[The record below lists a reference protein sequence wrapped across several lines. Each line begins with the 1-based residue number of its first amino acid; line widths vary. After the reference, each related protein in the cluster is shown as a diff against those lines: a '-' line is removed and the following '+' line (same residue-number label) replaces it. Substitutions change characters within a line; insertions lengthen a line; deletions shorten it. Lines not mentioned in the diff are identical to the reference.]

1 MNEPGTKMN
10 QSYQTAAQQT
20 AQETPHT
27 EEMSEGAPPAPQLRG
42 LERLIRLLR
51 PPVLSDTFSG
61 ESSTETTSDK
71 ARLLYNI
78 ILLGIGLNLMG
89 LLAAWILLRT
99 NGQIGNGAGPATL
112 VILGG
117 ALAAQV
123 ICYGILH
130 RGRVRAAAGLYTFGL
145 YILLSWAAAYT
156 GGIINPIYGGLVL
169 VVLLAVVLAGTGW
182 GLGVA
187 LLSILSGL
195 LLWRMEALGQLPEAV
210 FVPMPVTHWIVPS
223 AIFLAALLLV
233 RAVQRGQQRLLG
245 AAQTAQHNALAEIRQ
260 LEASQLAL
268 ENDRAQRSLELEASL
283 RNWQLAIEIGS
294 TIFAIADA
302 RQWVQLVLERVQ
314 EHFNLYFAGI
324 FLVPIANETGQE
336 DQGSQNIGFSS
347 AGFGADQ
354 DEWAELY
361 AGTGEAG
368 EALVKRSYRIR
379 VGTGMVGWSISNRR
393 ARLAAQTEADAVRLA
408 TPELPETR
416 SEAAIPLRIH
426 QRAIGALSVQSKEL
440 AAFTVSDLDILQVIA
455 DIIAGALYSAGA
467 THSAAQ
473 GSFQE
478 IQAEAASADSSRYEM
493 SSAPSPEA
501 PPLSSLRSYRYE
513 RHGSTGKTSLPSVM
527 PAEMQDQI
535 QQIVEDGHS
544 ATDEKG
550 KTLFVP
556 VKVRHEVIAVLTFHK
571 DANHDGARWTDEET
585 SLLESIA
592 EQLGAAI
599 DSARLYEDTQ
609 RLARREQIA
618 AEATAH
624 IRQTLDIETVLRA
637 AAQEIHNITHA
648 AQVVIS
654 LTQQELS
661 EAPDS
666 PQPIAPLDSS
676 RGLSSSGSPHKDI
689 P

>member
-1 MNEPGTKMN
+1 MNKPETKMN
-10 QSYQTAAQQT
+10 QSHQTAAQQT

-130 RGRVRAAAGLYTFGL
+130 RGRVRAATGLYTFGL

-416 SEAAIPLRIH
+416 SEAAIPLRVH

-455 DIIAGALYSAGA
+455 DIIAGALHSAGA
-467 THSAAQ
+467 AHSAAQ

-478 IQAEAASADSSRYEM
+478 IQTEAASADSSRYEM
-493 SSAPSPEA
+493 YSTPLQEA
-501 PPLSSLRSYRYE
+501 SPLSLLRSYRYE
-513 RHGSTGKTSLPSVM
+513 RHGSTGKTSLPSIM

-535 QQIVEDGHS
+535 QQIVENGHS

-654 LTQQELS
+654 LTQQESS

-666 PQPIAPLDSS
+666 PQPIALPDSS
-676 RGLSSSGSPHKDI
+676 SGLSSTGSPDKDI